1 MLDFEDRGVGRGLLY
16 SSSSS
21 SMSSN
26 FVDVPRIPARKQIG
40 TLISDEVLTLFY
52 YPIKLAKA
60 SASTYAL
67 LHKILLE

>member
-26 FVDVPRIPARKQIG
+26 FVDVLRIPARKQIG
-40 TLISDEVLTLFY
+40 TFFVLPFVQIIILIF
-52 YPIKLAKA
+52 
-60 SASTYAL
+60 
-67 LHKILLE
+67 ILLSNKVS